1 MRVVKT
7 VALAVLLFAPAC
19 LAAQTASYSS
29 APNSLP
35 SRGWLLLEGGGR
47 LSGTEIPSRFV
58 ALAGGP
64 SRHIVVIS
72 TAISDTEYAPSR
84 VARCEI
90 RSAEIFVVPHVT
102 CLEARDRAE
111 ANSPTF
117 VAAVREAD
125 GVWFYGGDEER
136 YVDRYVGTAAVQA
149 FRDVLDRGGVLG
161 GTSAGAMI
169 LASYIPARDSLAVSA
184 FEFLPHA
191 TIAPHYTQRHYEAE
205 LRRDLERHPGLR
217 GIGIDEATAIVVH
230 GHEFEVIGGGTV
242 TVVDHHVTVLT
253 RGQRFD
259 LQRGT
264 IVARH
269 SGT

>member
-1 MRVVKT
+1 MRVIKT
-7 VALAVLLFAPAC
+7 VALAVLLFAPPC

-35 SRGWLLLEGGGR
+35 SRGWLLLEGGER

-72 TAISDTEYAPSR
+72 TEISDTEYAPSR

-117 VAAVREAD
+117 DAAGRKAS
-125 GVWFYGGDEER
+125 GGR
-136 YVDRYVGTAAVQA
+136 VCA
-149 FRDVLDRGGVLG
+149 GG
-161 GTSAGAMI
+161 
-169 LASYIPARDSLAVSA
+169 
-184 FEFLPHA
+184 
-191 TIAPHYTQRHYEAE
+191 
-205 LRRDLERHPGLR
+205 
-217 GIGIDEATAIVVH
+217 
-230 GHEFEVIGGGTV
+230 
-242 TVVDHHVTVLT
+242 
-253 RGQRFD
+253 
-259 LQRGT
+259 
-264 IVARH
+264 
-269 SGT
+269 